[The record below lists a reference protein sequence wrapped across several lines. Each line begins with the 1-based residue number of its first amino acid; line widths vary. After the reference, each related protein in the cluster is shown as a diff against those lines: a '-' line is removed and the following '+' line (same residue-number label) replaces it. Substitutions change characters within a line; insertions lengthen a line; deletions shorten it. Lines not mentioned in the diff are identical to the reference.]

1 MELKTNYRPMNIEF
15 DVAHDGSE
23 MPETFGEFLTDKDM
37 LQFVNENFVA
47 VPYSITVARHMDN
60 YEKNQLRKEYNN
72 ILEDIMPA
80 HEKRLANAHI
90 QLEEAKKAF
99 KDATELVNSEFTKS
113 KELAREVKRGL
124 VEMNLDEQFTY
135 RMAFRGRYY
144 IYTYI
149 DKEFKLCKIKD
160 IPESEKTEI
169 WNSMTKNEEFVNLYF
184 SRNAKENG
192 TIENPFIEID
202 GETNAQGLPSEENDE
217 TIINP

>member
-1 MELKTNYRPMNIEF
+1 METTNNYRPMHIEF

-23 MPETFGEFLTDKDM
+23 MPETFGEFTTDKDM
-37 LQFVNENFVA
+37 LQFVNDNLVA
-47 VPYSITVARHMDN
+47 VPYPITVARHMDN

-72 ILEDIMPA
+72 ILENIMPTL
-80 HEKRLANAHI
+80 EKRLSNANI
-90 QLEEAKKAF
+90 EYEEAKKKL
-99 KDATELVNSEFTKS
+99 KDAQELVNSEFTKS

-135 RMAFRGRYY
+135 RVAFRGRYY

-184 SRNAKENG
+184 SKQ
-192 TIENPFIEID
+192 
-202 GETNAQGLPSEENDE
+202 AQPELEAAEPRSEF
-217 TIINP
+217 INPTYKDNEQNETMSEQA